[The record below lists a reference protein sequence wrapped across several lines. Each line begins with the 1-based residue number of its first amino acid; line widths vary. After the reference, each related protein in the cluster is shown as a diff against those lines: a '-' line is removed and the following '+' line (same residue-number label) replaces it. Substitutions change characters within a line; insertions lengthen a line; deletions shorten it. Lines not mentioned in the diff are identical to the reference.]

1 MTYQNVYDG
10 LSLSV
15 LPITYYQ
22 WQKGSAPAPP
32 YLIYYYPNRDDFRA
46 DNENYARVE
55 ALNVE
60 LYTANKDFA
69 LETLVEAI
77 LDGMDFVYDKEE
89 QYIESEGLYECLY
102 TMEVV
107 INAED

>member
-1 MTYQNVYDG
+1 MTYQDVYDG
-10 LSLSV
+10 LSLSG
-15 LPITYYQ
+15 LPVTYYQ

-46 DNENYARVE
+46 DDANYVRVE
-55 ALNVE
+55 SLNVE
-60 LYTANKDFA
+60 LYTDNKDFG

-77 LDGMDFVYDKEE
+77 FDGMGLVYDKEE
-89 QYIESEGLYECLY
+89 QYIEQEGLYECLY

>member
-1 MTYQNVYDG
+1 MTYQNVYDW
-10 LSLSV
+10 LSLSG

-46 DNENYARVE
+46 DNENYA
-55 ALNVE
+55 
-60 LYTANKDFA
+60 
-69 LETLVEAI
+69 
-77 LDGMDFVYDKEE
+77 